1 MESIFYEKSV
11 YSCEWKKFSQMHAII
26 PKIIEI
32 GQKGNTVHTM
42 LPDICNSISIFPD
55 TIGVL
60 IAYKGLNYYSSHFT
74 ISGRVQTQE
83 LRIGGQPIG
92 SITIYYKEP
101 SDFKMLEEEDL
112 FVASTLISGFISEKA
127 LVDVTTVCNAQGNE
141 LAAIEQVKNLIND
154 GFSNDELLQKI
165 CDILPQYWQGG
176 VGTCCRIVFDEVSYT
191 SYGFKETSF
200 SMRESFV
207 TFDNTTGFIE
217 IFYNPT
223 DDAHFEF
230 SKEEHDL
237 ANTIGNL
244 ICRCLNDAKGRL
256 LSNNPILNTNPTSK
270 DNLARESLI
279 NNEQPLQKLLNEQTL
294 DKYIYLDMMKHKVT
308 QILFVATMYDAFNL
322 EKDDSFFEKF
332 MGPIYQ
338 YSIFTLPRIIGVSSY
353 EQAFDLLKT
362 THFDLIVLMVGADVQ
377 KPLKFSSQIR
387 TITSEVPI
395 YLLLNPRSN
404 IAYFEDMVAKTTLFN
419 KVFVWNG
426 DSQIFFAMVKSLED
440 LANVENDT
448 KIGLVRT
455 MLLIEDSSQY
465 YSKYLPVIFSV
476 LFNQVGE
483 QIADFEANE
492 LEKLSKIR
500 SRPKLLWASNYE
512 EAAFLFNKYKD
523 FMTCVISD
531 AEFARNGKLDK
542 EAGIAFLEHVREYNK
557 NLPILIQSS
566 EMKYAM
572 FAKEIHAKF
581 INKKADNLLDKI
593 KKFVMHNFGY
603 GDFVF
608 RNGKGEPIAKAKNL
622 REFEMLLRTIPDD
635 SLKYHA
641 DQNQFSVWLMGRGE
655 IELAKQLNPIK
666 LSDLNENV
674 EELRK
679 MNNIILDKYR
689 QTKKRGKIL
698 AFEETAVLDEKN
710 VVTLASG
717 SLGGKGRGL
726 AFVNTLIN
734 SIDLNPYADRIAIR
748 TPKTAIIGTDEFE
761 LFLKHNFAKKNLF
774 AKDLSEEQIKD
785 MFIAARLSE
794 DLRKKLAIL
803 LEQVSKPLAVRSSS
817 IFEDSVTQPL
827 AGVFSTYIIPN
838 NSPDLNKRLEDLE
851 VAIKLIYASVYG
863 EQVKE
868 FYKSTNHKLEEE
880 KMAIVIQEV
889 VGNYYDNYYYPHISG
904 VAQSYNYYP
913 VAHMKPEEGFSVCA
927 VGLGF
932 YIVDGGKAYRFSPH
946 YPKVDI
952 MSPKD
957 QIGSSQTQFYA
968 VDFTKT
974 DVNYKRDGEH
984 AALTMLDI
992 SDAEKHGTLKHCA
1005 SVYNHENDRIEP
1017 GLSCYGPRIINFA
1030 NILKYDYAPLAEILT
1045 LMLNT
1050 VQEAMGTPVEIEFA
1064 VDLNENEDGVPS
1076 FYLLQIKPLTGSL
1089 LTENS
1094 FPEELHDMPKLLN
1107 TTSCMGNGF
1116 IENICDVVYVD
1127 LNKFDKLR
1135 TQEMAVEIEKINKSM
1150 VEQGKKYILIGPG
1163 RWGTSDRFLGIPVL
1177 WSQISN
1183 AKVIVEIS
1191 MSNFPLDASL
1201 GSHFFHNI
1209 STMNI
1214 GYFAIENP
1222 DESNFIDWS
1231 ILQQQVVVEKTEFF
1245 VHVRFPKNLCVY
1257 MQGKERIATI
1267 FVNESE

>member
-1 MESIFYEKSV
+1 
-11 YSCEWKKFSQMHAII
+11 MHTILQR
-26 PKIIEI
+26 IIEI
-32 GQKGNTVHTM
+32 GTHGTSVHGM
-42 LPDICNSISIFPD
+42 LPEICNVVSTYPD
-55 TIGVL
+55 VIGVL
-60 IAYKGLNYYSSHFT
+60 ISYKDLNYYSSHFT
-74 ISGRVQTQE
+74 ISGNVQNQE
-83 LRIGGQPIG
+83 LRIRG
-92 SITIYYKEP
+92 SIIGTISIYYKEP
-101 SDFKMLEEEDL
+101 SEYSRISEDNL
-112 FVASTLISGFISEKA
+112 LYMATIISGYISESR
-127 LVDVTTVCNAQGNE
+127 LVDVSADNDRRERE
-141 LAAIEQVKNLIND
+141 LVAIKKTKAIINT
-154 GFSNDELLQKI
+154 GSPIEEILQEI
-165 CDILPQYWQGG
+165 CDMMPGYLRFPDKA
-176 VGTCCRIVFDEVSYT
+176 CCRITFDDFHYMSH
-191 SYGFKETSF
+191 GFQETVWT
-200 SMRESFV
+200 MKESFV
-207 TFDNTTGFIE
+207 TFDNTTGTIE
-217 IFYNPT
+217 LFYTEKCIPDT
-223 DDAHFEF
+223 EDQFLP
-230 SKEEHDL
+230 EEHDL
-237 ANTIGNL
+237 ANSIAL
-244 ICRCLNDAKGRL
+244 FICRYINDTKGRL
-256 LSNNPILNTNPTSK
+256 LSNNPIVNKDPSSK
-270 DNLARESLI
+270 DELSRESLI
-279 NNEQPLQKLLNEQTL
+279 KTDQPLQKLLNEQTF

-338 YSIFTLPRIIGVSSY
+338 YSIFSLPRIIGVSSH
-353 EQAFDLLKT
+353 EQALDLLKKT
-362 THFDLIVLMVGADVQ
+362 RFDLIILMVGADVQ
-377 KPLKFSSQIR
+377 KPLELSSQIR
-387 TITSEVPI
+387 KMTTEIPI

-404 IAYFEDMVAKTTLFN
+404 IAYFEDLVAKTTLFN
-419 KVFVWNG
+419 KIFIWNG

-440 LANVENDT
+440 LANAENDT

-465 YSKYLPVIFSV
+465 YSKYLPVIFSI
-476 LFNQVGE
+476 LFKQIGE
-483 QIADFEANE
+483 QINDFESNE
-492 LEKLSKIR
+492 LEKLAKIR
-500 SRPKLLWASNYE
+500 SRPKLLWARNYE
-512 EAAFLFNKYKD
+512 EATFLFNKYKD

-531 AEFARNGKLDK
+531 MEFERNGKLDK
-542 EAGIAFLEHVREYNK
+542 EAGQSFMQHVREYNI
-557 NLPILIQSS
+557 NMPILIQSS
-566 EMKYAM
+566 ELKYSQY
-572 FAKEIHAKF
+572 AKEIHAKF
-581 INKKADNLLDKI
+581 VNKKSDTLLDKI

-608 RNGKGEPIAKAKNL
+608 RNGKGEPIAKARNL

-655 IELAKQLNPIK
+655 IELARQLNPIK
-666 LSDLNENV
+666 LSDLDNSV
-674 EELRK
+674 DELRK
-679 MNNIILDKYR
+679 MNNVILDEYR

-698 AFEETAVLDEKN
+698 SFEETAVLDEKN

-761 LFLKHNFAKKNLF
+761 LFLRHNFAGKNLF
-774 AKDLSEEQIKD
+774 AKDISEDQIKD

-794 DLRKKLAIL
+794 DLRRKLATL

-838 NSPDLNKRLEDLE
+838 NNDDFTKRLNDLE

-889 VGNYYDNYYYPHISG
+889 VGDYYESYYYPHISG

-952 MSPKD
+952 MSTKD
-957 QIGSSQTQFYA
+957 QIGSSQTHFYA
-968 VDFTKT
+968 VDFSKK

-984 AALTMLDI
+984 AALTLLPI
-992 SDAEKHGTLKHCA
+992 SEAEKHKTITHCA

-1017 GLSCYGPRIINFA
+1017 GLSSYGPRIINFA
-1030 NILKYDYAPLAEILT
+1030 DILKYDYAPLAEILS

-1064 VDLNENEDGVPS
+1064 VDLNDNEDGVPS

-1089 LTENS
+1089 FTENS
-1094 FPEELHDMPKLLN
+1094 FPEALVNAPQLLK

-1116 IENICDVVYVD
+1116 IENICDVVYVN
-1127 LNKFDKLR
+1127 LEKFDKLK
-1135 TQEMAVEIEKINKSM
+1135 TLEMVSEIEKINKAM

-1191 MSNFPLDASL
+1191 LSNFPLDASL

-1214 GYFAIENP
+1214 GYFAIENT
-1222 DESNFIDWS
+1222 DADNFIDWD
-1231 ILQQQVVVEKTEFF
+1231 IMHKQAVVETTEYF
-1245 VHVRFPKNLCVY
+1245 VHVQFEKNLCVY
-1257 MQGKERIATI
+1257 MQGKERNATI
-1267 FVNESE
+1267 FVNENE

>member
-1 MESIFYEKSV
+1 MRTLLQKV
-11 YSCEWKKFSQMHAII
+11 
-26 PKIIEI
+26 IEI
-32 GQKGNTVHTM
+32 GQKVKSVHVM
-42 LPDICNSISIFPD
+42 LPEICNCISVFPD
-55 TIGVL
+55 VIGVL
-60 IAYKGLNYYSSHFT
+60 IAYKDINYYSTHFT
-74 ISGRVQTQE
+74 ISGKVQSQK
-83 LRIGGQPIG
+83 LMIGDKNIG
-92 SITIYYKEP
+92 NITIYYKENP
-101 SDFKMLEEEDL
+101 EFQIFEEEEI
-112 FVASTLISGFISEKA
+112 FYVATIISGFISENR
-127 LVDVTTVCNAQGNE
+127 LVEVSDAYEKKN
-141 LAAIEQVKNLIND
+141 IEFNIIKQVKHIINE
-154 GFSNDELLQKI
+154 GLPLGELLQKI
-165 CDILPQYWQGG
+165 CDTLPNLGEEPEF
-176 VGTCCRIVFDEVSYT
+176 TCCRITYDDLSYT
-191 SYGFKETSF
+191 SYGFKETQWSIK
-200 SMRESFV
+200 ESFV
-207 TFDNTTGFIE
+207 SFENTTGTIE
-217 IFYNPT
+217 IFYIQDIHP
-223 DDAHFEF
+223 DKDEKF
-230 SKEEHDL
+230 SPEDHEL
-237 ANTIGNL
+237 ANTVGTL
-244 ICRCLNDAKGRL
+244 ICRYINDIRGRL
-256 LSNNPILNTNPTSK
+256 LSNNPIVNNNPTSK
-270 DNLARESLI
+270 EGLSRESLI
-279 NNEQPLQKLLNEQTL
+279 NSDQPIQKLLNEQTL
-294 DKYIYLDMMKHKVT
+294 DKYIYLDMMKHKVS

-338 YSIFTLPRIIGVSSY
+338 YSIFTLPRIIAVSSN
-353 EQAFDLLKT
+353 EQALDLLKT

-377 KPLKFSSQIR
+377 KPMTLSSEIR
-387 TITSEVPI
+387 NITSDVPI

-404 IAYFEDMVAKTTLFN
+404 ISYFEDLVVKTTLFN
-419 KVFVWNG
+419 KIFVWNG

-455 MLLIEDSSQY
+455 MLLIEDSPQY

-476 LFNQVGE
+476 LFNQVGD
-483 QIADFEANE
+483 QIADYESNE

-500 SRPKLLWASNYE
+500 SRPKLLWAQSYE
-512 EAAFLFNKYKD
+512 EATFLFNKYKD

-531 AEFARNGKLDK
+531 AEFSRNGKLDT

-557 NLPILIQSS
+557 NLPILLQSS

-572 FAKEIHAKF
+572 LAKDIHAKF
-581 INKKADNLLDKI
+581 VNKKSDMLLDKI

-603 GDFVF
+603 GDFIF
-608 RNGKGEPIAKAKNL
+608 RNGKGEPIAKARNL
-622 REFEMLLRTIPDD
+622 REFEMCLRTIPDD

-655 IELAKQLNPIK
+655 IELARQLNPIK
-666 LSDLNENV
+666 LSDLGDDV
-674 EELRK
+674 SELRR
-679 MNNIILDKYR
+679 MNNIILDQYR

-698 AFEETAVLDEKN
+698 SFEETAVIDEKN

-734 SIDLNPYADRIAIR
+734 SIDINPFADRIAIR

-761 LFLKHNFAKKNLF
+761 RFLKANFAGKNLF
-774 AKDLSEEQIKD
+774 TKELPEDRIKDL
-785 MFIAARLSE
+785 FIAGRLSE
-794 DLRKKLAIL
+794 DLKRKLATL
-803 LEQVSKPLAVRSSS
+803 LEQLDRPLAVRSSS

-827 AGVFSTYIIPN
+827 AGVFNTYIIPN
-838 NSPDLNKRLEDLE
+838 NSKDMHKRLNDLE
-851 VAIKLIYASVYG
+851 VAIKLVYACVFG

-868 FYKSTNHKLEEE
+868 FYKSTGHKLEEE
-880 KMAIVIQEV
+880 KMAIVIQEL
-889 VGNYYDNYYYPHISG
+889 VGEYYDNYYYPHISG

-957 QIGSSQTQFYA
+957 QIGSSQTNFYA
-968 VDFTKT
+968 VDFTKQ

-984 AALTMLDI
+984 AALTLLPI
-992 SDAEKHGTLKHCA
+992 SEAEKHKTLHHCA
-1005 SVYNHENDRIEP
+1005 SVYNYENDRIEP
-1017 GLSCYGPRIINFA
+1017 GLSTPGPRIINFA
-1030 NILKYDYAPLAEILT
+1030 DILKYDYTPLAEILS

-1089 LTENS
+1089 ITENS
-1094 FPEELHDMPKLLN
+1094 FPEELLNAPKLLN
-1107 TTSCMGNGF
+1107 TTSCMGNGV
-1116 IENICDVVYVD
+1116 INNICDVVYVD
-1127 LNKFDKLR
+1127 LDKFDKLR
-1135 TQEMAVEIEKINKSM
+1135 TVEMTAEIEKINKSM

-1191 MSNFPLDASL
+1191 LSNFPLDASL

-1209 STMNI
+1209 STMNV
-1214 GYFAIENP
+1214 GYFAIENTN
-1222 DESNFIDWS
+1222 EQNFIDWD
-1231 ILQQQVVVEKTEFF
+1231 ILKRQKIVETTEFF
-1245 VHVRFPKNLCVY
+1245 VHVQFEKNLCVY
-1257 MQGKERIATI
+1257 MQGKEREAQIY
-1267 FVNESE
+1267 VNEIDEQ